1 MKYISKGMV
10 EHGSTEHLLKVQ
22 RGGYTFQLTGNRA
35 GLWINGRFGFTQSDD
50 TNPWY
55 RRELEHLRRVGLA
68 EPAEE
73 GPAGE
78 YRALTQC
85 VFVPAKPGKLPF
97 PLTRLESQT
106 LQWLQKAGLRLPM
119 AELVSLE
126 EQGLK
131 PEPRLL
137 GEENTQTL
145 TEAIYTRENIFDNVL
160 EAQMERAACRE
171 DMVRAVLGLLKK
183 KRILLL

>member
-1 MKYISKGMV
+1 
-10 EHGSTEHLLKVQ
+10 
-22 RGGYTFQLTGNRA
+22 
-35 GLWINGRFGFTQSDD
+35 
-50 TNPWY
+50 
-55 RRELEHLRRVGLA
+55 
-68 EPAEE
+68 
-73 GPAGE
+73 
-78 YRALTQC
+78 
-85 VFVPAKPGKLPF
+85 
-97 PLTRLESQT
+97 
-106 LQWLQKAGLRLPM
+106 M

>member
-35 GLWINGRFGFTQSDD
+35 GLWINGRFGFAQSDD

-55 RRELEHLRRVGLA
+55 RRELKHLRRVGLA

-106 LQWLQKAGLRLPM
+106 LQWLQKAGLRLTM